1 LAYVVEMLPQHD
13 TVLKLLEGGFG
24 QVRMLVVG
32 DLMLDRFILGEVE
45 RISPEAPVPI
55 LRVAQRYER
64 PGGAANV
71 AMNLAGLGCET
82 FLCGFRGHDHEGAE
96 LARLLEASKV
106 DIAGVVTGSQPT
118 ISKTRFVAPTHHLL
132 RMDIESDEPAPVEES
147 ARLEERAIELV
158 KKVHGVVLADHGKGA
173 LTTDL
178 CAAIIRAARAAS
190 IPVLAQARG
199 RDLSRY
205 SGATTVCA
213 GMDLLAAVTG
223 VSASDVDR
231 LLVAAHAQMQEHD
244 IKFLTIPMREKGLR
258 VLTVDEDLVVSSGER
273 ELFDV
278 SGADDTVIATM
289 AASLAARL
297 EIETAMELANRASG
311 VVLGKPGTV
320 VIGRGDLVGLMGKEE
335 EGNGF

>member
-13 TVLKLLEGGFG
+13 TVSKLLEGGFS

-45 RISPEAPVPI
+45 RISPEAPVPV

-82 FLCGFRGHDHEGAE
+82 FLCGFRGHDNEGAE
-96 LARLLEASKV
+96 LARLLEAAQV
-106 DIAGVVTGSQPT
+106 DIAGVVTGAQPT
-118 ISKTRFVAPTHHLL
+118 ISKTRFVARTQHLL
-132 RMDIESDEPAPVEES
+132 RLDIEGPEPAPAQDS
-147 ARLEERAIELV
+147 ARLEARAIELV
-158 KKVHGVVLADHGKGA
+158 KKVHGVVLADHAKGA

-178 CAAIIRAARAAS
+178 CAAIIRAARSAS
-190 IPVLAQARG
+190 VPVLAQAQG
-199 RDLSRY
+199 QDLSRY

-213 GMDLLAAVTG
+213 GLDLLAAATG
-223 VSASDVDR
+223 VSALDVDS

-258 VLTVDEDLVVSSGER
+258 VLTADEDLVVTGGER

-289 AASLAARL
+289 AASLAAGL
-297 EIETAMELANRASG
+297 EMETAMELANLASG

-320 VIGRGDLVGLMGKEE
+320 AIGRGDLIGLL
-335 EGNGF
+335 